1 MNRDFLNRFT
11 FCHFPLRLLFSAMH
25 RFFSGLLRV
34 RLLMCLL
41 LFNLGVGRCSLSHI
55 LLRIEYLTLCKF
67 DKTPVM
73 LLDKII

>member
-1 MNRDFLNRFT
+1 
-11 FCHFPLRLLFSAMH
+11 MH

-41 LFNLGVGRCSLSHI
+41 LFNLGVGRCLLSHI